1 MRGRILAIA
10 SIVAAIGI
18 VACGDGNGDD
28 QTVNRPVV
36 KHQTQD
42 ARRTAA
48 TPQQER
54 ARARRVARAA
64 RRAQARRR
72 ADARAERRA
81 ARKQRRALGRS
92 TPENAPGDD
101 CAEGYDPCVPVYPP
115 DVDCANLSGPYKI
128 TGPDP
133 HRLDPDGD
141 GRGC

>member
-1 MRGRILAIA
+1 MRGRILAIT

-18 VACGDGNGDD
+18 VACGDDNGDD
-28 QTVNRPVV
+28 ETVNRPPV

-48 TPQQER
+48 TPRQER

-72 ADARAERRA
+72 GDARA
-81 ARKQRRALGRS
+81 QRRLARAQRRS
-92 TPENAPGDD
+92 LARSAPENAPGDD
-101 CAEGYDPCVPVYPP
+101 CAEGYDPCVPLFPP
-115 DVDCANLSGPYKI
+115 DVDCANLSGPYKV
-128 TGPDP
+128 TGTDP
-133 HRLDPDGD
+133 HGLDPDSD